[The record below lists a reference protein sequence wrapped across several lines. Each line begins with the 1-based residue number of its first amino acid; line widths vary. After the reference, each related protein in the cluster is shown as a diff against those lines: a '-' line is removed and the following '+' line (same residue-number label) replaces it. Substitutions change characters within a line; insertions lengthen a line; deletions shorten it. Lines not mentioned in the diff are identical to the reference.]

1 MFTVCHPARLWT
13 VLSWSPGSQSREI
26 SSLWKD
32 QRFHATWF
40 WKDGGR
46 IWTEETHFHQCL
58 VGWTSAA
65 ELVLLGLIRVCY
77 ILDVNLPTYHENNSC
92 QEEQLYTP
100 NKVFSP
106 WRPASREARWPAVS
120 LGLEKVP
127 LNVLLLQRLPAPPPP
142 SCLPLSARPDIAPC
156 CQNLSFP
163 PFLGCPTKHFLIDVI
178 FP

>member
-1 MFTVCHPARLWT
+1 MPA
-13 VLSWSPGSQSREI
+13 SQALDCTLMI
-26 SSLWKD
+26 PWKPE
-32 QRFHATWF
+32 QGNLLPLKRFHATWF

-100 NKVFSP
+100 SKVFSP
-106 WRPASREARWPAVS
+106 
-120 LGLEKVP
+120 
-127 LNVLLLQRLPAPPPP
+127 
-142 SCLPLSARPDIAPC
+142 
-156 CQNLSFP
+156 
-163 PFLGCPTKHFLIDVI
+163 
-178 FP
+178 